1 MTQIVYN
8 SAITE
13 IIKVLLFYINYR
25 FNLKTSEERKLIKIA
40 LKVKIQVHWL
50 KNLHKTL
57 QYDIKFISEQ
67 SAVYYNKKRDKEL
80 TLKERDKVYL
90 LHCNIKTR

>member
-40 LKVKIQVHWL
+40 LKVKIQVH
-50 KNLHKTL
+50 
-57 QYDIKFISEQ
+57 
-67 SAVYYNKKRDKEL
+67 
-80 TLKERDKVYL
+80 
-90 LHCNIKTR
+90 